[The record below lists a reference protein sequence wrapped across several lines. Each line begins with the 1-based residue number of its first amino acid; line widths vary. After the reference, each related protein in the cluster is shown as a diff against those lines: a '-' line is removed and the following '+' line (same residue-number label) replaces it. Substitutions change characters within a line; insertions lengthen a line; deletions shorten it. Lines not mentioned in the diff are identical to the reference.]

1 MPLKRVEYPA
11 NEELARAFCY
21 FSLFLCL
28 FVLLEVLQVPA
39 NEELA
44 RVFCCFSLFLCLFVL
59 FEGVQYP
66 ANEELARAFCCFSP
80 FLCLFVLLEG
90 MQVPANEELARVFCC
105 FSPFLCLLVLL
116 EGMQVPA
123 NEELAHVSSRAYA
136 HLTNKQT
143 NEQTNEQTN
152 KRTNEN
158 TPNGVIEKI
167 ERKDGDDGKNFGRY
181 FRSRFWLTQKYCFRS
196 SMLERASF
204 LFEFS
209 SLLILFFTLRKKSQ
223 LLLVCICLFRIYF
236 VTLRHEKPFSPFL
249 PVNREPM
256 REPSSLEYDIK
267 TNYENEKI

>member
-1 MPLKRVEYPA
+1 MPRKRVEYPA
-11 NEELARAFCY
+11 NEELARVFCC
-21 FSLFLCL
+21 FSPFLCL
-28 FVLLEVLQVPA
+28 FVLLEGVQVPA

-59 FEGVQYP
+59 FEGMQY
-66 ANEELARAFCCFSP
+66 
-80 FLCLFVLLEG
+80 
-90 MQVPANEELARVFCC
+90 
-105 FSPFLCLLVLL
+105 
-116 EGMQVPA
+116 PA

-143 NEQTNEQTN
+143 NDQTNEQTN
-152 KRTNEN
+152 KN

-181 FRSRFWLTQKYCFRS
+181 FRSRFWIMQKYCFRS
-196 SMLERASF
+196 SMLERTSF

-223 LLLVCICLFRIYF
+223 LLSVGVCLLRIYF
-236 VTLRHEKPFSPFL
+236 VTLRNEKPFSPFL

-256 REPSSLEYDIK
+256 RESSSLEYDIK
-267 TNYENEKI
+267 TNYENEKIYSLPIIPNRSLDSYGTNRH

>member
-1 MPLKRVEYPA
+1 MSRKRVEYPA
-11 NEELARAFCY
+11 NEELARAFCCFSLFLY
-21 FSLFLCL
+21 LFVLLEGLQVPANEELACVFCGFSLFLCL
-28 FVLLEVLQVPA
+28 FVLLEGVQVPA

-44 RVFCCFSLFLCLFVL
+44 RVFCW
-59 FEGVQYP
+59 
-66 ANEELARAFCCFSP
+66 FSP

-90 MQVPANEELARVFCC
+90 MQY
-105 FSPFLCLLVLL
+105 
-116 EGMQVPA
+116 PA

-143 NEQTNEQTN
+143 N
-152 KRTNEN
+152 KN

-181 FRSRFWLTQKYCFRS
+181 FRSRFWIMQKYCFRS

-223 LLLVCICLFRIYF
+223 LSRVCVCLFRFYF
-236 VTLRHEKPFSPFL
+236 VTLRYEKPFSPFL
-249 PVNREPM
+249 SVNREPM
-256 REPSSLEYDIK
+256 RKPSSLEYDIK
-267 TNYENEKI
+267 TNYENEKIYSLSIIYPNEPLWCFVFCRILCKKRFGTATM